1 MNFSIGADERAFAE
15 TVRGVLS
22 GYRPVD
28 WSPGAALDDRD
39 ASLSTALYA
48 LGIDEAVDAGHG
60 FVAAAGLEL
69 GRACAPLAVFDE
81 LAVGAVALAA
91 SGVVRYAEAR
101 TVALDV
107 REDGAFLVALDD
119 VRSEPALD
127 SQGFARLH
135 DAGERAP
142 VPELETWAAFHTAY
156 LAGLAESTLALAVAH
171 ARTRV
176 QFGRPLM
183 ALAPVQHLLADAAA
197 LAQGLEL
204 LAWEDASD
212 PWPALVHAGEAACRV
227 CEVSHQVHGAVGYA
241 LEAPL
246 HSFFR
251 RAHAVRV
258 FTDAMARSARGA
270 HA

>member
-1 MNFSIGADERAFAE
+1 M
-15 TVRGVLS
+15 
-22 GYRPVD
+22 RP
-28 WSPGAALDDRD
+28 
-39 ASLSTALYA
+39 STALYA

-60 FVAAAGLEL
+60 FVATAGLEL

-81 LAVGAVALAA
+81 LAVEQSRSPHRESSAMPRPGRSRSTCARTAPSSWPSTTSAA
-91 SGVVRYAEAR
+91 SPRSTAR
-101 TVALDV
+101 GSPGCTTQGSE
-107 REDGAFLVALDD
+107 RRCQSSRHGP
-119 VRSEPALD
+119 RSTP
-127 SQGFARLH
+127 RTW
-135 DAGERAP
+135 P
-142 VPELETWAAFHTAY
+142 VSRS
-156 LAGLAESTLALAVAH
+156 STLALAVAH

-212 PWPALVHAGEAACRV
+212 PWPALVHAGEAGCRV